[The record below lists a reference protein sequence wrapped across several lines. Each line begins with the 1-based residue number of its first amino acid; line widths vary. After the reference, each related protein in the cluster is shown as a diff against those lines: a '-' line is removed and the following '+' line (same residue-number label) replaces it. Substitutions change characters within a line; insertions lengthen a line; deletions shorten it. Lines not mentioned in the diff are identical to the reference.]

1 MLGQTPIHPESPAG
15 SDIRYDPDFEALQT
29 EIDKLSSPSSIDGVD
44 WKKASDYAARIL
56 SEKSKD
62 LTVASYLAV
71 SQVHLNGIDGLDAG
85 VTILRDLLKHYWE
98 TLFPPKKRMRGR
110 IGAIY
115 FWMEKIEA
123 PLGAMHETVEMEKLT
138 RIRQNLL
145 ELDELLKEHMSDP
158 PLLHSINRHINTFI
172 DRAAENIAREP
183 PSGIGVE
190 SHDAP
195 SKDAPAK
202 PAPPETRPQKVSTTT
217 APAAEIETDS
227 SDGGSEQDAIK
238 DANAG
243 FQKIRNAG
251 VSLFEK
257 DAKNPDAY
265 RYRRIASWAKI
276 SSLPPASNGKTQ
288 IAPPSA
294 EEINAI
300 ERGKADSNWSV
311 LLTATE
317 QKLSR
322 FIFWLDLCRLSAEA
336 LGHMGEDYQKAHKAI
351 CDETAFFMLRVPGI
365 EDLAFSDGM
374 PFADAETRQWVRH
387 IALGGISDRGV
398 DVAPEAAGYFETN
411 DDHVSEIVE
420 KAQSL
425 AQRKK
430 IGEAA
435 GLIQEQLQRSSSG
448 KAALSWRMALCRIL
462 LGAKHKHVAVPHID
476 QIIAD
481 IDKYHLERW
490 DPDMALKGL
499 VLAWT
504 GFHSISDN
512 RSGDRA
518 DEVLQRISRLDP
530 AEALRL
536 SR

>member
-1 MLGQTPIHPESPAG
+1 MLGQTPIHPETPAG

-29 EIDKLSSPSSIDGVD
+29 EIDKLSSPSSIHGVD
-44 WKKASDYAARIL
+44 WRKVSDLAVRIL

-71 SQVHLNGIDGLDAG
+71 SHVHLNGIDGLDAG

-123 PLGAMHETVEMEKLT
+123 PLGALHETVEMEKLIQ
-138 RIRQNLL
+138 IRQNLL
-145 ELDELLKEHMSDP
+145 ELDELLTAHMPDP
-158 PLLHSINRHINTFI
+158 PLMHSINRHINTFI
-172 DRAAENIAREP
+172 DRASKTAVREP
-183 PSGIGVE
+183 PSGTGAE
-190 SHDAP
+190 SREAP
-195 SKDAPAK
+195 SNDAPAK
-202 PAPPETRPQKVSTTT
+202 AAPPESRPQKISTT
-217 APAAEIETDS
+217 APAAAIETDP
-227 SDGGSEQDAIK
+227 GEVGSEQDAIK

-265 RYRRIASWAKI
+265 RYRRIASWTKI
-276 SSLPPASNGKTQ
+276 SSPPPASNGKTQ

-294 EEINAI
+294 DEINAI
-300 ERGKADSNWSV
+300 ERGKADNNWRV
-311 LLTATE
+311 LLSTTE

-336 LGHMGEDYQKAHKAI
+336 LDHMGEDCQKARKAL
-351 CDETAFFMLRVPGI
+351 CDETAFFMMRVPGI
-365 EDLAFSDGM
+365 DDLAFSDGM
-374 PFADAETRQWVRH
+374 PFADAETRQWLKD
-387 IALGGISDRGV
+387 IALGAISDGSGE
-398 DVAPEAAGYFETN
+398 VARSAAGYCDTT
-411 DDHVSEIVE
+411 DDDMSEIME
-420 KAQSL
+420 KAKSL

-430 IGEAA
+430 IKEAV
-435 GLIQEQLQRSSSG
+435 GLVQEQLQRSSSG
-448 KAALSWRMALCRIL
+448 KAALSWRMALSRIL
-462 LGAKHKHVAVPHID
+462 LGAKHKQVAVPHID

-481 IDKYHLERW
+481 IDNYHLERW

-499 VLAWT
+499 VLAWN
-504 GFHSISDN
+504 GFHTISDN
-512 RSGDRA
+512 RSGERA